1 MHRHQQKYTQI
12 TKNQAGMTPIKECNK
27 DSVIDLEDTEIYEL
41 PDKELKIIIL
51 KEHNEIW
58 DTAEHRDT
66 QMKLGNHK
74 H

>member
-1 MHRHQQKYTQI
+1 M
-12 TKNQAGMTPIKECNK
+12 
-27 DSVIDLEDTEIYEL
+27 EIYEL
-41 PDKELKIIIL
+41 PDKDLKIIIL
-51 KEHNEIW
+51 NEHNEIW